1 MPKPPKKPNLA
12 TGLGGRLRYNAMMKR
27 SPFWGIPA
35 VLLGVWA
42 CTPTPPPAKPQ
53 FHAVTET
60 PAPLDSVPSDMA
72 VLNRVSWGAET
83 ADAQVLAR
91 QGIRGWLEQQL
102 RPSADDGLPPDAAAQ
117 IAAMEISQ
125 KSVVQIQAEVRALQQ
140 AAQKSKGSPDYDAN
154 QKAYQQ
160 KLNDL
165 AREAQTRSLLRDLYS
180 QNQLK
185 EQLTW
190 FWMNHFNVHQNKN
203 DIRALIGDYEE
214 TAIRP
219 HVLGKFRDL
228 LAATAIHPAMLV
240 YLDNSQNAKGHIN
253 ENYAR
258 EIMELHTLGVGSGYT
273 QQDVQELARILTGMG
288 VNFTGEPAKVAPT
301 LAVYHRGKDL
311 FEFNPNRHDFGDK
324 VFLGTQIKGGGI
336 KEVDDALTILSIQ
349 PPTAHYISTELA
361 QYFCC
366 DNPPDSLVNAM
377 AATFKSSD
385 GDITQVLRTL
395 FASPEFKASLGLKFK
410 DPIHYAVSAL
420 RAAYGQQVIL
430 NPQPL
435 LNWLNRMG
443 EPLYG
448 HETPDGYAMTE
459 AAWSGPGELETRFE
473 IARQIGLGHSGLY
486 KMPGDAAPEPAPPPL
501 IQQTRY
507 YQVLAPTLSPA
518 TMRAISQ
525 GQAPADRNMLFL
537 SSPEFMHR

>member
-1 MPKPPKKPNLA
+1 MV
-12 TGLGGRLRYNAMMKR
+12 RIR
-27 SPFWGIPA
+27 
-35 VLLGVWA
+35 VLLALSALVAGA
-42 CTPTPPPAKPQ
+42 CTPTPPPKPQ
-53 FHAVTET
+53 FHAVAET
-60 PAPLDSVPSDMA
+60 TAALDTMPGDMA
-72 VLNRVSWGAET
+72 VLNRVSWGANT
-83 ADAQVLAR
+83 ADAQRLAQEGLQAWLDR
-91 QGIRGWLEQQL
+91 QLK
-102 RPSADDGLPPDAAAQ
+102 PSADDGLPPDAQAQ

-125 KSVVQIQAEVRALQQ
+125 KSIVQIQADVRLLQQ
-140 AAQKSKGSPDYDAN
+140 AAQKSRGTPDFDAN

-160 KLNDL
+160 KLGTL
-165 AREAQTRSLLRDLYS
+165 SREAQTRSLLRDLYS

-190 FWMNHFNVHQNKN
+190 FWMNHFNVSQNKN
-203 DIRALIGDYEE
+203 DIRALVGDYEE

-228 LAATAIHPAMLV
+228 LAATLSHPAMLL

-273 QQDVQELARILTGMG
+273 QKDVQELARILTGAG
-288 VNFTGEPAKVAPT
+288 VNLSGQVPKLERAFADR
-301 LAVYHRGKDL
+301 YRGKDL
-311 FEFNPNRHDFGDK
+311 FEFNPVRHDFGDK
-324 VFLGTQIKGGGI
+324 VFLGTPIGGAGF
-336 KEVDDALTILSIQ
+336 KEIQEALVILSLE

-366 DNPPDSLVNAM
+366 DNPPASLVDAM
-377 AATFKSSD
+377 TATFRASD
-385 GDITQVLRTL
+385 GDITQVLRVL
-395 FASPEFKASLGLKFK
+395 FASPEFKASLGQKFK
-410 DPIHYAVSAL
+410 DPIHFAVSAL
-420 RAAYGQQVIL
+420 RASYGQQVIL

-435 LNWLNRMG
+435 VNWLNRMG

-448 HETPDGYAMTE
+448 HETPDGYPMTE

-486 KMPGDAAPEPAPPPL
+486 KLPADTIPEPAPPPL

-507 YQVLAPTLSPA
+507 YQALAPTLSPTTA
-518 TMRAISQ
+518 AAINQ
-525 GQAPADRNMLFL
+525 GQNPSDRNLLFL